1 MLFARYNRDGP
12 PYFLGIC
19 LELRHARSAPGL
31 NIIPTLTFAILPM
44 TSCREV

>member
-1 MLFARYNRDGP
+1 MLFAWYHRDGP

-19 LELRHARSAPGL
+19 FELRHTQSAPGL
-31 NIIPTLTFAILPM
+31 SIIPTLTFAILPM